1 MQIYEHIEHPCTT
14 LHLTG
19 RAPKPP
25 KVNDGRVGLN
35 GRIGLLITTLVG
47 TMVAGYV
54 FAIIALISLPS
65 AITSHNLTVIIAWVS
80 SNFLQLVLLPVIIVG
95 QNLQAKATDTRAMQ
109 TYEDAEAVL
118 HEAVQIQQHLAAQDA
133 VLGQLIA
140 AAKAAAGHAGDTS
153 GPAGAIGTAG
163 RPGRRLRALDGP
175 VQARGVQRRGLRGG
189 DHAARAQPH
198 RGGTRPR
205 APHRSAPRAL
215 AGLPGLPDQLLHDR
229 HRLGQPSCAGQVDHR
244 GRPDAALPQPGPA
257 PVRRADPVRH
267 CHGGGLLPA

>member
-1 MQIYEHIEHPCTT
+1 MQIYEHIQHPCTT

-65 AITSHNLTVIIAWVS
+65 AVTSHNLTVIIAWVS

-95 QNLQAKATDTRAMQ
+95 QNLQAKASDQRATL

-118 HEAVQIQQHLAAQDA
+118 HEAVEIQKHLAAQDTA
-133 VLGQLIA
+133 LQQLIA
-140 AAKAAAGHAGDTS
+140 EVMAAAAGRPNGGAGTE
-153 GPAGAIGTAG
+153 GAVGTTG
-163 RPGRRLRALDGP
+163 
-175 VQARGVQRRGLRGG
+175 
-189 DHAARAQPH
+189 AAEA
-198 RGGTRPR
+198 
-205 APHRSAPRAL
+205 
-215 AGLPGLPDQLLHDR
+215 
-229 HRLGQPSCAGQVDHR
+229 
-244 GRPDAALPQPGPA
+244 
-257 PVRRADPVRH
+257 
-267 CHGGGLLPA
+267 

>member
-1 MQIYEHIEHPCTT
+1 MQIYEHIQHPCTT

-47 TMVAGYV
+47 TMVCGYV

-65 AITSHNLTVIIAWVS
+65 AVTSHNLTVIIAWVS

-95 QNLQAKATDTRAMQ
+95 QNLQAKATDTRGMQ

-140 AAKAAAGHAGDTS
+140 EAKAAAGHASDTS
-153 GPAGAIGTAG
+153 GSAGAIGTI
-163 RPGRRLRALDGP
+163 
-175 VQARGVQRRGLRGG
+175 
-189 DHAARAQPH
+189 
-198 RGGTRPR
+198 GT
-205 APHRSAPRAL
+205 AEA
-215 AGLPGLPDQLLHDR
+215 
-229 HRLGQPSCAGQVDHR
+229 
-244 GRPDAALPQPGPA
+244 
-257 PVRRADPVRH
+257 
-267 CHGGGLLPA
+267 